1 LKTKGILEDNVK
13 KMRYLLLLPMT
24 IACFLLAGAAAK
36 VDPLTITLDAPYQFG
51 GVSVFGFD
59 ATVTNTSADTV
70 YLNGDNFSVDSPL
83 TVDDSPYLNNY
94 PLTLG
99 AGDSAS
105 GLLFNVDVPIGT
117 ALGLYTG
124 YFDITGGSDANAGDT
139 VGEADF
145 DVNVTPE
152 PSGWLLLGSGLAALA
167 LAKAQRRKG
176 ASARRLA

>member
-1 LKTKGILEDNVK
+1 
-13 KMRYLLLLPMT
+13 MT

-36 VDPLTITLDAPYQFG
+36 ADPLTITLDAAYQSG
-51 GVSVFGFD
+51 GASVFGFD

-83 TVDDSPYLNNY
+83 SVDDSPYLNDY

-99 AGDSAS
+99 AGDSFS
-105 GLLFNVDVPIGT
+105 GLLFNVDVPFGT
-117 ALGLYTG
+117 PPGLYTG
-124 YFDITGGSDANAGDT
+124 YFDITGGSDGNAGDT
-139 VGEADF
+139 VGEAVF

-152 PSGWLLLGSGLAALA
+152 PSSWLLLGSGLAALA

>member
-1 LKTKGILEDNVK
+1 MK
-13 KMRYLLLLPMT
+13 KMKYVLLLPMT

-36 VDPLTITLDAPYQFG
+36 ADPLTITLDAPYQSG

-59 ATVTNTSADTV
+59 ATVTNTSASTV
-70 YLNGDNFSVDSPL
+70 YLNGDFFNVDSPL
-83 TVDDSPYLNNY
+83 TVDDSPYLNDY

-117 ALGLYTG
+117 PLGLHTG
-124 YFDITGGSDANAGDT
+124 YFDITGGSDGNAGDT
-139 VGEADF
+139 VGEAVF

-152 PSGWLLLGSGLAALA
+152 PSSWLLLGSGLAALA
-167 LAKAQRRKG
+167 IAKAHWRKG

>member
-1 LKTKGILEDNVK
+1 LEDNVK
-13 KMRYLLLLPMT
+13 KMRNLLLLPMT

-36 VDPLTITLDAPYQFG
+36 ADPLTITLDAPYQSG
-51 GVSVFGFD
+51 GVSVFGFN

-83 TVDDSPYLNNY
+83 TVDDSPYLSNY

-99 AGDSAS
+99 AGASAS

-117 ALGLYTG
+117 AFGLYTG
-124 YFDITGGSDANAGDT
+124 YFDITGGSDGNAGDT

-167 LAKAQRRKG
+167 LAKAQRRKERQRAG
-176 ASARRLA
+176 